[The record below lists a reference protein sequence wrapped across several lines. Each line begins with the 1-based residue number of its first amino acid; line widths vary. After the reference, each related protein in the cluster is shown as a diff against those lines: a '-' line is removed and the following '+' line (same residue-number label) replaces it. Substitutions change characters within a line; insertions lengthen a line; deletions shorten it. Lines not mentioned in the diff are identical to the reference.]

1 MKSLI
6 FNLFM
11 FAFAL
16 TASPVSA
23 QSTAEMNRLLGSSL
37 QKIRPNDIQSVTQ
50 GISELKRIA
59 TIYPEQWLPI
69 YYQALFA
76 IQYAIQRP
84 DDKASVALLIDAKQ
98 NIEKAEHLAG
108 ADLSEVYTLSGFYD
122 TALIVQN
129 PSVNGMR
136 YYSDAIGN
144 YQRAIHQNVA
154 NPRPRLL
161 LYLFN
166 EQMNKFTGG
175 TNFNAEKDLQ
185 KIKSLFDKEQ
195 KTDFEPS
202 WGKDLIP
209 K

>member
-11 FAFAL
+11 FAFASM
-16 TASPVSA
+16 ASPVSA

-37 QKIRPNDIQSVTQ
+37 QKIWPNDIQSVTQ

-98 NIEKAEHLAG
+98 NIDKAEHLAG
-108 ADLSEVYTLSGFYD
+108 ADLSEVYTLAGFYD

-136 YYSDAIGN
+136 N
-144 YQRAIHQNVA
+144 YQRAIHQNAA

-175 TNFNAEKDLQ
+175 TNFDAEKDLQ

>member
-84 DDKASVALLIDAKQ
+84 DDKASAALLIDAKQ
-98 NIEKAEHLAG
+98 NIDK
-108 ADLSEVYTLSGFYD
+108 
-122 TALIVQN
+122 
-129 PSVNGMR
+129 VNGMR

-144 YQRAIHQNVA
+144 YQRAIHQNAA

>member
-6 FNLFM
+6 FNLFV

-37 QKIRPNDIQSVTQ
+37 QKIRPNDIQSVMQ

-76 IQYAIQRP
+76 IQYAIQRL
-84 DDKASVALLIDAKQ
+84 DDKASAALLID
-98 NIEKAEHLAG
+98 KAEHLAG
-108 ADLSEVYTLSGFYD
+108 ADLSEVYTLAGFYD

-144 YQRAIHQNVA
+144 YQRAIHQNAA

>member
-11 FAFAL
+11 FAFASM
-16 TASPVSA
+16 ASPVSA

-37 QKIRPNDIQSVTQ
+37 QKIWPNDIQSVTQ

-59 TIYPEQWLPI
+59 TIYPEQWLP
-69 YYQALFA
+69 
-76 IQYAIQRP
+76 AIQRP

-98 NIEKAEHLAG
+98 NIDKAEHLAG
-108 ADLSEVYTLSGFYD
+108 ADLSEVYTLAGFYD

-144 YQRAIHQNVA
+144 YQRAIHQNAA

-175 TNFNAEKDLQ
+175 TNFDAEKDLQ